1 MARQFRIF
9 AALKSFSM
17 KRFLVTSLVVIT
29 FAACNSGD
37 DNQYVDKSIIPAS
50 SGIPAPANLTYTII
64 AQHPHDTSAYT
75 QGLEL
80 HNGKMYEATGDFENS
95 SIRVTDY
102 TTGQVLQ
109 KHMMG
114 NNKIFGEGIT
124 ILNNKIYQ
132 LTWQSNLV
140 YVYDLDNINKPVK
153 TFNWPYEGWGI
164 TNNGKDLYISDGTSN
179 IYIVNPE
186 DFKIRSTIGVVT
198 NKGPLDNINELELI
212 GGFIYA
218 NIYTTDNIVKID
230 PESGHVVGIM
240 DFKYLLPLTE
250 RTSRTDYFNGI
261 AYDTASK
268 TMFVTGKRWPKLYE
282 LKLN

>member
-1 MARQFRIF
+1 
-9 AALKSFSM
+9 M
-17 KRFLVTSLVVIT
+17 KRFLVTGLVVIA

-37 DNQYVDKSIIPAS
+37 NNQYVDNSIMPAT
-50 SGIPAPANLTYTII
+50 SGVSAPVNLTYTII
-64 AQHPHDTSAYT
+64 AQYPHDTSAFT

-95 SIRVTDY
+95 SIRVTDH
-102 TTGQVLQ
+102 TTGKVLQ

-114 NNKIFGEGIT
+114 NDKIFGEGIT

-132 LTWQSNLV
+132 LTWQSHLV

-164 TNNGKDLYISDGTSN
+164 TNNGKDLFISDGTSN

-186 DFKIRSTIGVVT
+186 DFKIKSTIGVVT
-198 NKGPLDNINELELI
+198 DKGPLDSINELELI

-250 RTSRTDYFNGI
+250 KTSRTDYFNGI